1 MTSYAVTTWK
11 ANNEAIDEA
20 GNYVLIKGRQAG
32 LLRFLSILRLTFTIS
47 ISGECITFSLAT
59 ILGTSR
65 RTIPLE
71 NCCSTTYGYTR
82 PWLSAIL
89 LGLVLMPLLGYFGF
103 RYFGGSSGAVAL
115 GGLLGLI
122 IAIIYFLLSKTLYL
136 SFMEMSGRDNRV
148 AFSGSL
154 LEGIVVDEKS
164 AAYVMT
170 LTQALVDA
178 RVTARAVVNPPSN

>member
-1 MTSYAVTTWK
+1 
-11 ANNEAIDEA
+11 
-20 GNYVLIKGRQAG
+20 
-32 LLRFLSILRLTFTIS
+32 
-47 ISGECITFSLAT
+47 
-59 ILGTSR
+59 
-65 RTIPLE
+65 
-71 NCCSTTYGYTR
+71 
-82 PWLSAIL
+82 LSAIL